1 MLLQKFAPG
10 ILLLLLIEALNKED
24 TAEFGVEFA
33 QEALN
38 GLHNYRFAFIIFVH
52 VDLGDFN
59 NINVRIKVILV
70 VPRDASLVSTSSF

>member
-1 MLLQKFAPG
+1 MAYIIQRRRFDGFAKQIGALFRAELLLLQKFAPG

-38 GLHNYRFAFIIFVH
+38 RLHNYRFAFIIFVH
-52 VDLGDFN
+52 VDLGDF
-59 NINVRIKVILV
+59 
-70 VPRDASLVSTSSF
+70 